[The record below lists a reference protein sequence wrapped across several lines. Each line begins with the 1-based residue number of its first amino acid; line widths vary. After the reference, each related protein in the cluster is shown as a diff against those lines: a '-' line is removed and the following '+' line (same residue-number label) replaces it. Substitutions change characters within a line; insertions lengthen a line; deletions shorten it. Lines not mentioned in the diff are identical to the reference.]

1 METKDLPDLLD
12 EQGQVFSFKDKKDIV
27 IYFYPKDDT
36 PGCTIENNDFSM
48 LYPEFQKLN
57 LEVVG
62 VSRDSVQSHSKF
74 KTKYNLSVKLLSDQ
88 DEKLYKI
95 LNPEKSR
102 STFLF
107 LDQKLV
113 KKWEKVNP
121 IGHAKEVLDYVMSIR
136 NSK

>member
-12 EQGQVFSFKDKKDIV
+12 DQGQVFSFKDKKDIV

-48 LYPEFQKLN
+48 LYQEFQKLN

-62 VSRDSVQSHSKF
+62 VSRDSIQSHSKF
-74 KTKYNLSVKLLSDQ
+74 RTKYNLSVKLLSDQ

-121 IGHAKEVLDYVMSIR
+121 IGHAKEVLDYVKSIR